1 MKNLRLISTAAA
13 ILLLG
18 AGAVSAQSMKAD
30 EMPARAPAAQQNV
43 PAEKMAP
50 ALKSDQS
57 KAPETTGQAAPKA
70 PEADKKPPAAAAT
83 KSGVGAASPS
93 SKSADEGKRSATDQ
107 GAVKKR
113 VVAHPRHRHYRHYR
127 HHRHRHYRH
136 YRHRHYRHCWTNIF
150 GYRSYRNCWY

>member
-18 AGAVSAQSMKAD
+18 AGAVSAQRIKAD
-30 EMPARAPAAQQNV
+30 ETPARAPAAQQNV

-70 PEADKKPPAAAAT
+70 PEADKNAPAAAAT
-83 KSGVGAASPS
+83 KSGAGAASPS
-93 SKSADEGKRSATDQ
+93 GEGKRSATGQ

-113 VVAHPRHRHYRHYR
+113 VVAHPRRRHYRHYQ
-127 HHRHRHYRH
+127 HY
-136 YRHRHYRHCWTNIF
+136 RHYRHCWTNIF
-150 GYRSYRNCWY
+150 GYRDCWY